1 MISRTRIFVLLL
13 LCWGM
18 MPSGLQA
25 QFKRRALSLPPK
37 IELPDTLGPLIMPYQ
52 VAPLDTLIRRAYIY
66 SPLLKSQDA
75 LIETKVITRETEAW
89 DWTDMARVFGGA
101 SYGNGQLLNNSTDGA
116 GTINTL
122 ATRQDVYYSVGLN
135 LSLSPY
141 DLLTRKRRLQGL
153 DTEIMRSR
161 IDRVVME
168 ERIAEAV
175 LLRYQDLML
184 AIEMQEIHQQ
194 NFQNQQINA
203 ELAEG
208 YFEAGDISYAEY
220 NLSLESLI
228 KAKIDYVSALNMTE
242 RTYLLL
248 QSIVG
253 DEIF

>member
-1 MISRTRIFVLLL
+1 MRRSVLLL
-13 LCWGM
+13 LLII
-18 MPSGLQA
+18 PLGLHA
-25 QFKRRALSLPPK
+25 QIKRRALNLPPK
-37 IELPDTLGPLIMPYQ
+37 IELPDTIKPLVMPYQ
-52 VAPLDTLIRRAYIY
+52 VAPLDTLIKRAYLY

-75 LIETKVITRETEAW
+75 LIETQVIARQNEAW
-89 DWTDMARVFGGA
+89 DWADMARVFGGA

-122 ATRQDVYYSVGLN
+122 ATRQDVYYSVGIN

-153 DTEIMRSR
+153 DTEIVRSR
-161 IDRVVME
+161 IDRITLE

-184 AIEMQEIHQQ
+184 AIEMQEIRQQ
-194 NFQNQQINA
+194 NFQNQQINT

-220 NLSLESLI
+220 NAALESLI
-228 KAKIDYVSALNMTE
+228 KARIDYVTALHMTE
-242 RTYLLL
+242 RAYLLL
-248 QSIVG
+248 KSIVG
-253 DEIF
+253 NELF